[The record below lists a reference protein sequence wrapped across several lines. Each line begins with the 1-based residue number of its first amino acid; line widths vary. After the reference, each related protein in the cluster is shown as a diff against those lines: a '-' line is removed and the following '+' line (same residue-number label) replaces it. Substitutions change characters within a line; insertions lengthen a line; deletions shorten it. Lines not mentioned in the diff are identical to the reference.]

1 MSYDTY
7 LRFKGC
13 DIKSAKRE
21 EAFYFLQQ
29 RGTIY
34 CTFDY
39 IWFWYPERVAFW
51 QAISST
57 KDANN
62 LSLPLKTRCQS
73 VRKARASWCQ
83 FLKLVEP
90 YLPNVPP
97 LPE

>member
-13 DIKSAKRE
+13 SIKSAKRE
-21 EAFYFLQQ
+21 EAFYFIQQ

-57 KDANN
+57 KYANE
-62 LSLPLKTRCQS
+62 LSLPLKTRCLA
-73 VRKARASWCQ
+73 VRKSRASWRQ

-90 YLPNVPP
+90 ILPNVPP